1 MRSNQIA
8 TFEPNPSQIPE
19 SQPERLDE
27 PNPSQIPQSQPE
39 MGAPLSACRCQPEEE
54 EEEEEYVHVTERWV
68 WQFKGELC
76 AVAWGNQE
84 TAAIARKQQHQYLH
98 QHQHQHQHWQ
108 ILTILESRARV
119 RLEGRDGWH
128 LPLAR
133 TRRSCGGMVS
143 RWAKLGVRGNQSGDH
158 WGCSQ
163 EAASAWK
170 GDDAYYG

>member
-1 MRSNQIA
+1 MPPIA
-8 TFEPNPSQIPE
+8 SLGTASSTTIWTMQGSWFANRVSCALQEVAD
-19 SQPERLDE
+19 LDHFTGTCAG
-27 PNPSQIPQSQPE
+27 PTACPLQSKKPAA
-39 MGAPLSACRCQPEEE
+39 APLHRHRSHSGCTA
-54 EEEEEYVHVTERWV
+54 TS
-68 WQFKGELC
+68 
-76 AVAWGNQE
+76 

-158 WGCSQ
+158 WGQ
-163 EAASAWK
+163 AVASAWK
-170 GDDAYYG
+170 RDDAYYG